1 MNKMLDVNFE
11 FACGI
16 LFVRLEGRINRDSV
30 LSIENNLR
38 DIIKKG
44 GIKYLVFNVDKTI
57 IEERVDLFDEC
68 NLLIKNNKGVMYI
81 CGLKNKIESV
91 VSSGCG
97 VINNE
102 LAALNKIRVC

>member
-1 MNKMLDVNFE
+1 MLDVNFE

-16 LFVRLEGRINRDSV
+16 LFVRLEGKINRDSV
-30 LSIENNLR
+30 LSIESNLK
-38 DIIKKG
+38 DIIRKG
-44 GIKYLVFNVDKTI
+44 GIKFLVFNVDRSI

-68 NLLIKNNKGVMYI
+68 NLLIKKNNGIMYI

-91 VSSGCG
+91 VSDSCG
-97 VINNE
+97 IINNE